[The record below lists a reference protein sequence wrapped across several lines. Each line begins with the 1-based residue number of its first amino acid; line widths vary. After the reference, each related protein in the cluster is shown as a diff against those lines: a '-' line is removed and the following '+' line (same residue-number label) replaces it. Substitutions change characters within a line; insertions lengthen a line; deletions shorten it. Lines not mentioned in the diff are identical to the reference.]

1 MRGEGNINF
10 SIPRGERSG
19 QGQAHISK
27 VCVKAWLT
35 RVASVLQQVANAELV
50 TRGHFRWRLLIG
62 PAHFSG
68 FLLAKILWSKN
79 HFDSRIEFIIA
90 AAAARISIAI
100 FTLGNY
106 SAVRERRGMTQTY
119 FTGCSL
125 QHLCCIHSA
134 VNISHVISS
143 PVWNHQKSQ
152 ISCPLIGQWLAV
164 RASDWSKLPGRIN
177 EVRITWSCGK
187 WVWV

>member
-119 FTGCSL
+119 FTCCSL
-125 QHLCCIHSA
+125 QHLCCILCSEHLTRHFKPSLKPPK
-134 VNISHVISS
+134 VSDFLS
-143 PVWNHQKSQ
+143 
-152 ISCPLIGQWLAV
+152 
-164 RASDWSKLPGRIN
+164 SDWSMTGCQSLWLVKTAG
-177 EVRITWSCGK
+177 TH
-187 WVWV
+187 